1 MDKRK
6 FIIAV
11 SLSLIICF
19 SFLAF
24 KSSAMQKILLYIND
38 EEFTAASPVIID
50 DRVYVPV
57 GAIAEKLGAEANWDE
72 EKQAVRIDSDIKL
85 IASIP
90 EEEIRLYALNEENM
104 MYKGLIL
111 SINGV
116 KKVFNWETSA
126 FVALPEL
133 RYLDFNNDG
142 KKELFIKLNKGTGTG
157 IVKNTIHIINP
168 ENLNEYKVE
177 DALDIVKDQVET
189 RIISTKEAEITINGK
204 VSYINL
210 DNVAEAKAGLFS
222 EPISKIYYENYTKY
236 YIPFNTTRL
245 AAVIGVEIGP
255 THYIG
260 FITIDYVYQDG
271 EFKADRISF
280 GDYPN
285 NF

>member
-24 KSSAMQKILLYIND
+24 KSSAMQKILLYING

>member
-1 MDKRK
+1 
-6 FIIAV
+6 
-11 SLSLIICF
+11 
-19 SFLAF
+19 
-24 KSSAMQKILLYIND
+24 MQKILLYIND